1 METPMQCAK
10 EIADFLKEKFREYDE
25 KEPDTGAEYNVY
37 AGFLPREDNP
47 KRMKTQCPAVVV
59 RPLLIED
66 NTDETIAKMAI
77 YAVTYDDDMK
87 FGSESLYHVLQFIRF
102 HLLTNNPVHNRFEIK
117 LKDSDTMETYIPDE
131 QPYPFWQGRLDFAVY
146 LEQPSR
152 SPLAGRTI

>member
-10 EIADFLKEKFREYDE
+10 EIADFLKEKFREYGE
-25 KEPDTGAEYNVY
+25 KESDTDAEYNVY

-47 KRMKTQCPAVVV
+47 KKMKAQCPAVVV
-59 RPLLIED
+59 RPMLIED
-66 NTDETIAKMAI
+66 NAEETIAKMVV

-102 HLLTNNPVHNRFEIK
+102 HLLANNPVHKRFEIK
-117 LKDSDTMETYIPDE
+117 LRDSETMETYIPDE